1 MVLIDF
7 KKFVSL
13 VFSAL
18 LLSSCT
24 NLEDDFSKE
33 KFINL
38 DPTNKFENNKNINRI
53 VTLTSLSTDIID
65 KIDSN
70 KLVAIPGSSLFK
82 EKKEFDNIPRISI
95 GRTPPNLE
103 KIVSLKPDL
112 VIGTKGFH
120 DKIMG
125 KLKDI
130 NIQTVSYGLSDWK
143 SLENTIN
150 LISTKLDINN
160 LEKSNEIINTHLKEC
175 VVSNEQN
182 KKPNVVVLAS
192 AKPML
197 SPNSKSWAGNLLQRF
212 GINSLTKDLDS
223 KSEFRGYVNLSP
235 EWLIK
240 EDPDN
245 LIIIQ
250 TRPGQYVDFEK
261 SKPFSNLKAVKS
273 DKVYRF
279 NYYGLINAGSL
290 ESINSACLKLRKIF

>member
-1 MVLIDF
+1 MKIINYFYLITF
-7 KKFVSL
+7 
-13 VFSAL
+13 L
-18 LLSSCT
+18 LLSSCSSFKS
-24 NLEDDFSKE
+24 NKREINDN
-33 KFINL
+33 NL
-38 DPTNKFENNKNINRI
+38 DLIKDKSISKVI
-53 VTLTSLSTDIID
+53 TLTSLSTDIVS
-65 KIDSN
+65 KLSSE

-82 EKKEFDNIPRISI
+82 NNDEFVNLPRISQ

-120 DKIMG
+120 DKILG

-130 NIQTVSYGLSDWK
+130 NIQTISYELSDWN

-160 LEKSNEIINTHLKEC
+160 LKKSNEIINTKLKEC
-175 VVSNEQN
+175 VVANEQN
-182 KKPNVVVLAS
+182 ENPSVVVLAS
-192 AKPML
+192 TKPIL

-250 TRPGQYVDFEK
+250 TRPGQYDDFEK
-261 SKPFSNLKAVKS
+261 SKPFSNLNAVKS
-273 DKVYRF
+273 DQVYRF

>member
-1 MVLIDF
+1 M
-7 KKFVSL
+7 K
-13 VFSAL
+13 VFNFTIGISL
-18 LLSSCT
+18 LLCGCTKLNQSYKNKESLKSS
-24 NLEDDFSKE
+24 S
-33 KFINL
+33 
-38 DPTNKFENNKNINRI
+38 NKIERV
-53 VTLTSLSTDIID
+53 VTLTSLSTDIVSALSRD
-65 KIDSN
+65 

-82 EKKEFDNIPRISI
+82 GKIEYQELPRISQ

-120 DKIMG
+120 DKILS

-130 NIQTVSYGLSDWK
+130 NIQTLSYELSDWN
-143 SLENTIN
+143 SLGNTIN
-150 LISTKLDINN
+150 LISTKLDINDFG
-160 LEKSNEIINTHLKEC
+160 KSNEIFNTNLKEC
-175 VVSNEQN
+175 VVTNKQN
-182 KKPNVVVLAS
+182 KKPSVVVLAS
-192 AKPML
+192 TKPIL

-235 EWLIK
+235 EWLVK

-273 DKVYRF
+273 DQVYRF

>member
-1 MVLIDF
+1 MKLL
-7 KKFVSL
+7 KFTIGISFIVCGCSEINKAYKNGDI
-13 VFSAL
+13 SK
-18 LLSSCT
+18 SS
-24 NLEDDFSKE
+24 S
-33 KFINL
+33 
-38 DPTNKFENNKNINRI
+38 NKIERV
-53 VTLTSLSTDIID
+53 VTLTSLSTDIVSSISRD
-65 KIDSN
+65 

-82 EKKEFDNIPRISI
+82 DKINYQKLPRISQ

-120 DKIMG
+120 DKILS
-125 KLKDI
+125 KLKEI
-130 NIQTVSYGLSDWK
+130 NVATLSYELKDWN
-143 SLENTIN
+143 SLENTIK
-150 LISTKLDINN
+150 LISNKLEINDSI
-160 LEKSNEIINTHLKEC
+160 KSNEIINTNLKEC
-175 VVSNEQN
+175 VVPNEQN

-192 AKPML
+192 TKPIL

-273 DKVYRF
+273 DQVYRF

>member
-1 MVLIDF
+1 M
-7 KKFVSL
+7 
-13 VFSAL
+13 
-18 LLSSCT
+18 
-24 NLEDDFSKE
+24 
-33 KFINL
+33 
-38 DPTNKFENNKNINRI
+38 
-53 VTLTSLSTDIID
+53 
-65 KIDSN
+65 
-70 KLVAIPGSSLFK
+70 
-82 EKKEFDNIPRISI
+82 PRISQ

-120 DKIMG
+120 DKILS

-130 NIQTVSYGLSDWK
+130 NIQTVSYELSDWN
-143 SLENTIN
+143 SLGNTIN
-150 LISTKLDINN
+150 LISTKLDINDFG
-160 LEKSNEIINTHLKEC
+160 KSNEIFNTNLKEC
-175 VVSNEQN
+175 VVTNKQN
-182 KKPNVVVLAS
+182 KKPSVVVLAS
-192 AKPML
+192 TKPIL

-235 EWLIK
+235 EWLVK

-261 SKPFSNLKAVKS
+261 SKPFSSLKAVKS
-273 DKVYRF
+273 DQVYRF

>member
-1 MVLIDF
+1 MNLKYYNLILSILIGSVLT
-7 KKFVSL
+7 
-13 VFSAL
+13 
-18 LLSSCT
+18 SCS
-24 NLEDDFSKE
+24 NNGIEFKE
-33 KFINL
+33 KNQNRLESNNYIKNRKIN
-38 DPTNKFENNKNINRI
+38 KI
-53 VTLTSLSTDIID
+53 VTLTSLSTDIVANISPD
-65 KIDSN
+65 

-82 EKKEFDNIPRISI
+82 DVTMFDDIPRISQ
-95 GRTPPNLE
+95 GRTPPDLE

-112 VIGTKGFH
+112 VIGSKGFH
-120 DKIMG
+120 DKILG

-130 NIQTVSYGLSDWK
+130 NIQTIYYELSDWN

-150 LISTKLDINN
+150 LISTKLVIND
-160 LEKSNEIINTHLKEC
+160 LEKSNKIINTNLKEC
-175 VVSNEQN
+175 VDTNEQN

-192 AKPML
+192 IKPIL
-197 SPNSKSWAGNLLQRF
+197 SPNSKSWAGNLLQRL
-212 GINSLTKDLDS
+212 GINSLTKDLDA

-235 EWLIK
+235 EWLVK

-250 TRPGQYVDFEK
+250 TRTDQYVDFEK

-290 ESINSACLKLRKIF
+290 DSINSACLKLRKIF

>member
-1 MVLIDF
+1 MIHKFYKVIISMVIGTVLTSCSNNAIELKEN
-7 KKFVSL
+7 KKYIIESNDL
-13 VFSAL
+13 V
-18 LLSSCT
+18 
-24 NLEDDFSKE
+24 
-33 KFINL
+33 
-38 DPTNKFENNKNINRI
+38 NNKKINNI
-53 VTLTSLSTDIID
+53 VTLTSLSTDIIAN
-65 KIDSN
+65 ISPE

-82 EKKEFDNIPRISI
+82 DNTMFDDLPRISQ

-103 KIVSLKPDL
+103 RIVSLKPDL

-120 DKIMG
+120 DKILG
-125 KLKDI
+125 KLKNF
-130 NIQTVSYGLSDWK
+130 NIQTISYELNDWN

-150 LISTKLDINN
+150 LISTKLDIND
-160 LEKSNEIINTHLKEC
+160 LEKSNEIINTNLKEC
-175 VVSNEQN
+175 VVKNEKK

-192 AKPML
+192 TKPIL

-212 GINSLTKDLDS
+212 GLNSLTKDLDS

-235 EWLIK
+235 EWLVK

-261 SKPFSNLKAVKS
+261 SKPFSSLKAVKS
-273 DKVYRF
+273 DQVYRF

>member
-1 MVLIDF
+1 M
-7 KKFVSL
+7 K
-13 VFSAL
+13 VFNFTIGLSL
-18 LLSSCT
+18 LLCGCTKTNQSYKNKESLKPSS
-24 NLEDDFSKE
+24 
-33 KFINL
+33 
-38 DPTNKFENNKNINRI
+38 NKIERV
-53 VTLTSLSTDIID
+53 VTLTSLSTDIVSALSRD
-65 KIDSN
+65 

-82 EKKEFDNIPRISI
+82 GKIDYQELPRISQ

-120 DKIMG
+120 DKILG

-130 NIQTVSYGLSDWK
+130 NIKTVSYELSDWN

-150 LISTKLDINN
+150 LISTKLDTNN
-160 LEKSNEIINTHLKEC
+160 LETSNEIINTNLKEC
-175 VVSNEQN
+175 VVANEQN

-192 AKPML
+192 TKPIL

-235 EWLIK
+235 EWLVK

-273 DKVYRF
+273 DQVYRF

-290 ESINSACLKLRKIF
+290 ESINNACLKLRKIF

>member
-1 MVLIDF
+1 MKIINYFYLITF
-7 KKFVSL
+7 
-13 VFSAL
+13 L
-18 LLSSCT
+18 LLSSCSSFKS
-24 NLEDDFSKE
+24 NKREINDN
-33 KFINL
+33 NL
-38 DPTNKFENNKNINRI
+38 DLIKDKSINKVI
-53 VTLTSLSTDIID
+53 TLTSLSTDIVS
-65 KIDSN
+65 KLSSE
-70 KLVAIPGSSLFK
+70 KLVAIPGSSLFSDND
-82 EKKEFDNIPRISI
+82 EFVNLPRISQ

-103 KIVSLKPDL
+103 KIISLKPDL

-120 DKIMG
+120 DKILG

-130 NIQTVSYGLSDWK
+130 NIQTVSYELSDWN

-150 LISTKLDINN
+150 LTSTKLGINN
-160 LEKSNEIINTHLKEC
+160 LGKSNELINTNLKEC
-175 VVSNEQN
+175 VIANEQD
-182 KKPNVVVLAS
+182 KKPSVVVLAS
-192 AKPML
+192 IKPIL

-235 EWLIK
+235 EWLVK

-250 TRPGQYVDFEK
+250 TRPEQYVDFEK

-273 DKVYRF
+273 DQVYRF

>member
-1 MVLIDF
+1 MKLLKLTIGISFILCGCSEISQSSKNGDIF
-7 KKFVSL
+7 K
-13 VFSAL
+13 A
-18 LLSSCT
+18 SS
-24 NLEDDFSKE
+24 
-33 KFINL
+33 
-38 DPTNKFENNKNINRI
+38 NKIERV
-53 VTLTSLSTDIID
+53 VTLTSLSTDIVSSISRD
-65 KIDSN
+65 

-82 EKKEFDNIPRISI
+82 DKIDYQKLPRISQ

-120 DKIMG
+120 DKILS
-125 KLKDI
+125 KLKEI
-130 NIQTVSYGLSDWK
+130 NVTTLSYELKDWD

-150 LISTKLDINN
+150 LISTKLSINDSI
-160 LEKSNEIINTHLKEC
+160 KSNEIINTNLKEC
-175 VVSNEQN
+175 VVPNEQN

-192 AKPML
+192 TKPIL

-223 KSEFRGYVNLSP
+223 KSQFRGYVNLSP
-235 EWLIK
+235 EWLVK

-261 SKPFSNLKAVKS
+261 SKPF
-273 DKVYRF
+273 
-279 NYYGLINAGSL
+279 LI
-290 ESINSACLKLRKIF
+290 

>member
-1 MVLIDF
+1 MKLLKLTIGISFILCGCSEINQSSKNGYIF
-7 KKFVSL
+7 K
-13 VFSAL
+13 A
-18 LLSSCT
+18 SS
-24 NLEDDFSKE
+24 
-33 KFINL
+33 
-38 DPTNKFENNKNINRI
+38 NNIERV
-53 VTLTSLSTDIID
+53 VTLTSLSTDIVNSIS
-65 KIDSN
+65 KN
-70 KLVAIPGSSLFK
+70 KLVGIPGSSLFK
-82 EKKEFDNIPRISI
+82 DKIDYQKLPRISQ

-120 DKIMG
+120 DKILG

-130 NIQTVSYGLSDWK
+130 NIQTISYELSDWN

-160 LEKSNEIINTHLKEC
+160 LRKSNEIVNTKLKEC
-175 VVSNEQN
+175 VVANEQN
-182 KKPNVVVLAS
+182 ENPNVVVLAS
-192 AKPML
+192 TKPIL

-235 EWLIK
+235 EWLVK

-250 TRPGQYVDFEK
+250 TRPEQYVDFEK
-261 SKPFSNLKAVKS
+261 TKPFSNLKAVKS

-290 ESINSACLKLRKIF
+290 ESINSACLKLRNIF

>member
-1 MVLIDF
+1 M
-7 KKFVSL
+7 KFLNYSVG
-13 VFSAL
+13 
-18 LLSSCT
+18 LS
-24 NLEDDFSKE
+24 
-33 KFINL
+33 FIICGCSDLNQSSP
-38 DPTNKFENNKNINRI
+38 DIESFNNSTVKIERV
-53 VTLTSLSTDIID
+53 VTLTSLSTDIVSSISSD
-65 KIDSN
+65 
-70 KLVAIPGSSLFK
+70 KLVGIPGSSLFK
-82 EKKEFDNIPRISI
+82 DKIDYQELPRISQ

-120 DKIMG
+120 DKILG

-130 NIQTVSYGLSDWK
+130 NVGTLSYELKDWD

-150 LISTKLDINN
+150 IISSKLAINDS
-160 LEKSNEIINTHLKEC
+160 KKFNEIINTNLKEC
-175 VVSNEQN
+175 MVIN
-182 KKPNVVVLAS
+182 KKNKNPNVVVLAS
-192 AKPML
+192 TKPIL

-212 GINSLTKDLDS
+212 GLNSLTKDLDS
-223 KSEFRGYVNLSP
+223 KSEFRGYVNLST
-235 EWLIK
+235 EWLVK

-261 SKPFSNLKAVKS
+261 SNPFSNLKAVKS

-290 ESINSACLKLRKIF
+290 DSINSACLKLRKIF

>member
-82 EKKEFDNIPRISI
+82 EKKEFDNIPRISM

-120 DKIMG
+120 DKILG

-130 NIQTVSYGLSDWK
+130 NIQTASYELSDWD

-192 AKPML
+192 TKPIL

-212 GINSLTKDLDS
+212 GLNSLTKDLDS
-223 KSEFRGYVNLSP
+223 KTQFRGYVNLSP
-235 EWLIK
+235 EWLVK
-240 EDPDN
+240 EDPEN
-245 LIIIQ
+245 LIIVQ

-261 SKPFSNLKAVKS
+261 SQPFSNLKAVKS
-273 DKVYRF
+273 DKVHRF

>member
-1 MVLIDF
+1 M
-7 KKFVSL
+7 K
-13 VFSAL
+13 VFNFTIGISL
-18 LLSSCT
+18 LLCGCTKVNQSYKNKESLKSS
-24 NLEDDFSKE
+24 S
-33 KFINL
+33 
-38 DPTNKFENNKNINRI
+38 NKIERV
-53 VTLTSLSTDIID
+53 VTLTSLSTDIVSALSRD
-65 KIDSN
+65 

-82 EKKEFDNIPRISI
+82 GKIEYQELPRISQ

-120 DKIMG
+120 DKILS

-130 NIQTVSYGLSDWK
+130 NIQTVSYELSDWN
-143 SLENTIN
+143 SLGNTIN
-150 LISTKLDINN
+150 LISTKLDINDFG
-160 LEKSNEIINTHLKEC
+160 KSNEIFNTNLKEC
-175 VVSNEQN
+175 VVTNKQN
-182 KKPNVVVLAS
+182 KKPSVVVLAS
-192 AKPML
+192 TKPIL

-235 EWLIK
+235 EWLVK

-261 SKPFSNLKAVKS
+261 SKPFSSLKAVKS
-273 DKVYRF
+273 DQVYRF

-290 ESINSACLKLRKIF
+290 ESINSACLKLKKIF

>member
-1 MVLIDF
+1 M
-7 KKFVSL
+7 KFLNYSVG
-13 VFSAL
+13 
-18 LLSSCT
+18 LS
-24 NLEDDFSKE
+24 
-33 KFINL
+33 FIICGCSDLNQSSP
-38 DPTNKFENNKNINRI
+38 DIESFNNSTVKIERV
-53 VTLTSLSTDIID
+53 VTLTSLSTDIVSSISGD
-65 KIDSN
+65 
-70 KLVAIPGSSLFK
+70 KLVGIPGSSLFK
-82 EKKEFDNIPRISI
+82 DKIDYQELPRISQ

-120 DKIMG
+120 DKILG

-130 NIQTVSYGLSDWK
+130 NVGTLSYELKDWD

-150 LISTKLDINN
+150 IISSKIAINDS
-160 LEKSNEIINTHLKEC
+160 KKFNEIINTNLKEC
-175 VVSNEQN
+175 MVIN
-182 KKPNVVVLAS
+182 KKNKNPNVVVLAS
-192 AKPML
+192 TKPIL

-212 GINSLTKDLDS
+212 GLNSLTKDLDS
-223 KSEFRGYVNLSP
+223 KSEFRGYVNLST
-235 EWLIK
+235 EWLVK

-261 SKPFSNLKAVKS
+261 SNPFSNLKAVKS

-290 ESINSACLKLRKIF
+290 DSINSACLKLRKIF

>member
-1 MVLIDF
+1 M
-7 KKFVSL
+7 KF
-13 VFSAL
+13 
-18 LLSSCT
+18 
-24 NLEDDFSKE
+24 

-38 DPTNKFENNKNINRI
+38 INLIFCCLTFSQTAKTTEIENKSKSNNSYRI
-53 VTLTSLSTDIID
+53 ITLTSLSTDIIN
-65 KIDSN
+65 KISPE

-82 EKKEFDNIPRISI
+82 NKKEFDKLPKVSS

-120 DKIMG
+120 DKILQ
-125 KLKDI
+125 KLDSIDI
-130 NIQTVSYGLSDWK
+130 ETLSYKLSNWNDIE
-143 SLENTIN
+143 SLSN
-150 LISTKLDINN
+150 LISTKIGINYLETSKSIIDKNLDKCI
-160 LEKSNEIINTHLKEC
+160 LKKE
-175 VVSNEQN
+175 N
-182 KKPNVVVLAS
+182 KNKPNLVVLAS
-192 AKPML
+192 IKPIL

-235 EWLIK
+235 EWLVK

-245 LIIIQ
+245 LILVQ

-273 DKVYRF
+273 DQVYRF

-290 ESINSACLKLRKIF
+290 ESINNACLKLRKIF

>member
-1 MVLIDF
+1 MKLLKFTIGISFILCGCSEINKAYKNGDIF
-7 KKFVSL
+7 K
-13 VFSAL
+13 
-18 LLSSCT
+18 SS
-24 NLEDDFSKE
+24 S
-33 KFINL
+33 
-38 DPTNKFENNKNINRI
+38 NKIERV
-53 VTLTSLSTDIID
+53 VTLTSLSTDIVSALSRD
-65 KIDSN
+65 

-82 EKKEFDNIPRISI
+82 GKIDYQKLPRISQ

-103 KIVSLKPDL
+103 RIVSLKPDL

-120 DKIMG
+120 DKILG

-130 NIQTVSYGLSDWK
+130 NIQTISYELSDWN

-160 LEKSNEIINTHLKEC
+160 LKKSNEIINTKLKEC
-175 VVSNEQN
+175 VVVNEQN
-182 KKPNVVVLAS
+182 ENPSVVVLAS
-192 AKPML
+192 TKPIL
-197 SPNSKSWAGNLLQRF
+197 SPNSISWAGNLLQRF

-273 DKVYRF
+273 DQVYRF

>member
-1 MVLIDF
+1 MKVVNFTIGI
-7 KKFVSL
+7 S
-13 VFSAL
+13 L
-18 LLSSCT
+18 LLSGCT
-24 NLEDDFSKE
+24 E
-33 KFINL
+33 INQ
-38 DPTNKFENNKNINRI
+38 TSINKDNYKSSSNKIERV
-53 VTLTSLSTDIID
+53 VTLTSLSTDIVSSI
-65 KIDSN
+65 SNN

-82 EKKEFDNIPRISI
+82 DKIDYQNLPRISQ

-120 DKIMG
+120 DKILA

-130 NIQTVSYGLSDWK
+130 NIKTLSYELTDWK

-150 LISTKLDINN
+150 IISSKLDINS
-160 LEKSNEIINTHLKEC
+160 LEKSNEIINTNLKEC
-175 VVSNEQN
+175 VVANKPN

-192 AKPML
+192 LKPIL
-197 SPNSKSWAGNLLQRF
+197 SPNSKSWAGNLLKRY
-212 GINSLTKDLDS
+212 GLNSLTEDLSS

-235 EWLIK
+235 EWLVK

-250 TRPGQYVDFEK
+250 TRPGQYADFEK
-261 SKPFSNLKAVKS
+261 TNPFSNLTAVKS
-273 DKVYRF
+273 NQVYRF

-290 ESINSACLKLRKIF
+290 DSINNACLQLRKIF